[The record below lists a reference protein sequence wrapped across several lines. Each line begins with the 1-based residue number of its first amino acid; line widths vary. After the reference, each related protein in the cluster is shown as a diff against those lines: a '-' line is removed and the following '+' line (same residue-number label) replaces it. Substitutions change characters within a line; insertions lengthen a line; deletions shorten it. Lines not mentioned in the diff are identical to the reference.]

1 MKMKSLLGIVLSLSI
16 LQSCQ
21 NDETNIIQNEVNNKG
36 ITFSS
41 IIDDAQNS
49 RAYDTSWEANDVIGV
64 FMLANSD
71 KNVATNIPYVT
82 SKGDGYFVSQNSPI
96 YYPEDNSAVDFIAYY
111 PYSKTISDYKNYSIN
126 LSNQTKQNAIDLM
139 TAVNLTNRQLTSPQ
153 GNLQFKHLLAK
164 LVLNLKSTSGSS
176 LKGIKA
182 SISGLKVK
190 GTANLSNG
198 SITPSGEATTF
209 SLFINEEAT
218 QAEAILLPQALSGNL
233 KIKLE
238 LNGQSK
244 EIDTQ
249 ISSSIEQ
256 GNKYIY
262 NVNVNYQGGEI
273 TTDPQAKYTRWTE
286 TPLITESELAKPNI
300 KYITH
305 YSKEYYTTSNLNGV
319 EIRNYSMLYDTDLK
333 MAYWVA
339 YPLCDWYLK
348 DKEDKDGRTNA
359 WSYDDLLDKS
369 LQPNLKEN
377 SFNDKGDDYDKGH
390 QIPSADRQRIDNNRL
405 INRQT
410 FYYTNITPQSG
421 KKMNQTIWQELEKA
435 VRGWGSGKDTLYVV
449 TGAMPTTPTDKTINY
464 TIDNN
469 GNKVA
474 IPKYYFKA
482 LARKVNEQFQTIA
495 YKLDNTPY
503 KDGNYNVGIIS
514 VKELEELTG
523 FTFFPDRPE
532 ITESIKSQKT
542 AW

>member
-71 KNVATNIPYVT
+71 KNVLDTNIPYAT

-111 PYSKTISDYKNYSIN
+111 PYSETIDYKNYPIN

-190 GTANLSNG
+190 GTANLSDG
-198 SITPSGEATTF
+198 TITPSGEATTF
-209 SLFINEEAT
+209 SLFINEKAT
-218 QAEAILLPQALSGNL
+218 QAEAILLPQDLSGKL

-244 EIDTQ
+244 EIETE
-249 ISSSIEQ
+249 IAGSIEQ

-286 TPLITESELAKPNI
+286 TPLITESQLAQSNI

-305 YSKEYYTTSNLNGV
+305 YTGETYEDSRLKNIP
-319 EIRNYSMLYDTDLK
+319 IRNYSLLYDTDLK
-333 MAYWVA
+333 IAYWVA
-339 YPLCDWYLK
+339 YPLCNWYINGSGK
-348 DKEDKDGRTNA
+348 RTDA
-359 WSYDDLLDKS
+359 WDYDPQVSKS
-369 LQPNLKEN
+369 LQANLSSSYPAKN
-377 SFNDKGDDYDKGH
+377 YDRGH
-390 QIPSADRQRIDNNRL
+390 QLPSGDRLRSNA
-405 INRQT
+405 INAQT
-410 FYYTNITPQSG
+410 FYYTNMTPQTD
-421 KKMNQTIWQELEKA
+421 KKLNQTIWADLEDA
-435 VRGWGSGKDTLYVV
+435 VRGWSSGTDTLYVV
-449 TGAMPTTPTDKTINY
+449 TGAMPTTSTDRTIQY
-464 TIDNN
+464 TTDRDGKKIA
-469 GNKVA
+469 V
-474 IPKYYFKA
+474 PKYYFKV
-482 LARKVNEQFQTIA
+482 LARKVNGQYQTVG
-495 YKLDNTPY
+495 YKLN
-503 KDGNYNVGIIS
+503 NVSYNDRDFNIGLVS
-514 VKELEELTG
+514 VKELEEMTG
-523 FTFFPDRPE
+523 FTFFPDQPE

-542 AW
+542 PWQ

>member
-71 KNVATNIPYVT
+71 KNVLDTNIPYVT

-96 YYPEDNSAVDFIAYY
+96 YYPEGKITVDFIAYY
-111 PYSKTISDYKNYSIN
+111 PYSKAISDHTNYPID
-126 LSNQTKQNAIDLM
+126 LSNQTAQSAIDLM
-139 TAVNLTNRQLTSPQ
+139 TAVNLTNRELGPTQ

-190 GTANLSNG
+190 GTADLSDG
-198 SITPSGEATTF
+198 SITPSGEVTTF

-249 ISSSIEQ
+249 ISSSIEK

-286 TPLITESELAKPNI
+286 TPLITESQLAQPNLQ
-300 KYITH
+300 YIIH
-305 YSKEYYTTSNLNGV
+305 YTGETYKSSTLNGV
-319 EIRNYSMLYDTDLK
+319 KIRNYSMLYDTNLK

-339 YPLCDWYLK
+339 YPLCSWYIG
-348 DKEDKDGRTNA
+348 DSGRTGE
-359 WSYDDLLDKS
+359 WGYDDKLATN
-369 LQPNLKEN
+369 LQPNLSGGIN
-377 SFNDKGDDYDKGH
+377 GYDRGH
-390 QIPSADRQRIDNNRL
+390 QIPSGDRTRSYS
-405 INRQT
+405 INAQT
-410 FYYTNITPQSG
+410 FYYTNMTPQIG
-421 KKMNQTIWQELEKA
+421 QKMNQTIWADLEDA
-435 VRGWGSGKDTLYVV
+435 VRKWYSATDTLFVI
-449 TGAMPTTPTDKTINY
+449 TGAMPTTAADKTIKY
-464 TIDNN
+464 AQDNDGKN
-469 GNKVA
+469 IA
-474 IPKYYFKA
+474 IPKYYFKV
-482 LARKVNEQFQTIA
+482 LARKVSGQFQTVA
-495 YKLDNTPY
+495 YKLDNVSY
-503 KDGNYNVGIIS
+503 SHRDYNVGILS

>member
-71 KNVATNIPYVT
+71 KNVLATNIPYAT

-96 YYPEDNSAVDFIAYY
+96 YYPDGAVDFIAYY
-111 PYSKTISDYKNYSIN
+111 PYSEAINDHTNYPID
-126 LSNQTKQNAIDLM
+126 LSNQTAQSAIDLM
-139 TAVNLTNRQLTSPQ
+139 TAVNLTGRDQTSTQ

-190 GTANLSNG
+190 GTANLSDA
-198 SITPSGEATTF
+198 SITPSGEATDF
-209 SLFINEEAT
+209 SLYINEEAT
-218 QAEAILLPQALSGNL
+218 QAEAILLPQTLSGNL

-244 EIDTQ
+244 EINTE
-249 ISSSIEQ
+249 ISGSIER

-300 KYITH
+300 KYIIH
-305 YSKEYYTTSNLNGV
+305 YSKEYYTTSTLNGV

-348 DKEDKDGRTNA
+348 DNIGRTDDWN
-359 WSYDDLLDKS
+359 YDDLLDKS

-390 QIPSADRQRIDNNRL
+390 QIPSADRQRSNNDKL

-421 KKMNQTIWQELEKA
+421 KNMNQKIWRNLEDA

-514 VKELEELTG
+514 VKELEEMTG

>member
-71 KNVATNIPYVT
+71 KKNVLPTNIPYVT

-111 PYSKTISDYKNYSIN
+111 PYSETISDYKNYPID

-190 GTANLSNG
+190 GTANLSDG
-198 SITPSGEATTF
+198 SITSSGEATDF
-209 SLFINEEAT
+209 SLYINEEAT

-249 ISSSIEQ
+249 ISSSIER

-262 NVNVNYQGGEI
+262 NINVNYQGGEI

-300 KYITH
+300 KYIIH
-305 YSKEYYTTSNLNGV
+305 YSKEYYTTSTLNGV

-348 DKEDKDGRTNA
+348 DNIGRTEDWN
-359 WSYDDLLDKS
+359 YDDLLDKS

-390 QIPSADRQRIDNNRL
+390 QIPSADRQRSNNDKL

-421 KKMNQTIWQELEKA
+421 KNMNQKIWRNLEDA

>member
-1 MKMKSLLGIVLSLSI
+1 MKMKSLLGIMLSLSI

-71 KNVATNIPYVT
+71 KNVLDKNIPYAT

-111 PYSKTISDYKNYSIN
+111 PYSETISDYKNYLID

-139 TAVNLTNRQLTSPQ
+139 TATNLTGRDQTSPQ

-164 LVLNLKSTSGSS
+164 MVLNLKSTTGSS

-182 SISGLKVK
+182 SINGLKVK
-190 GTANLSNG
+190 GTANLSSGIITTTNETATISFYMNENG
-198 SITPSGEATTF
+198 
-209 SLFINEEAT
+209 T
-218 QAEAILLPQALSGNL
+218 QAEAILLPQPLTGKL
-233 KIKLE
+233 RIQLE
-238 LNGQSK
+238 LNGQTK
-244 EIDTQ
+244 DIETTVTGK
-249 ISSSIEQ
+249 IEQ
-256 GNKYIY
+256 GAKYIC
-262 NVNVNYQGGEI
+262 NVNINYKGGEI
-273 TTDPQAKYTRWTE
+273 TTDPQAKYTKWTE
-286 TPLITESELAKPNI
+286 TPLITESQLAKSNL

-305 YSKEYYTTSNLNGV
+305 YTGETYTNSTLNGIK
-319 EIRNYSMLYDTDLK
+319 IRNYSMLYDTDLK
-333 MAYWVA
+333 IAYWVA
-339 YPLCDWYLK
+339 YPLCNWYINGSGK
-348 DKEDKDGRTNA
+348 RTNA
-359 WSYDDLLDKS
+359 WDYDPQVSKS
-369 LQPNLKEN
+369 LQANLSSSYPAKN
-377 SFNDKGDDYDKGH
+377 YDRGH
-390 QIPSADRQRIDNNRL
+390 QLPSGDRLRSNA
-405 INRQT
+405 INAQT

-421 KKMNQTIWQELEKA
+421 EKMNQKIWRNLEDA

-503 KDGNYNVGIIS
+503 EDGNYNVGIIS

>member
-64 FMLANSD
+64 FMLAN
-71 KNVATNIPYVT
+71 KNVLDRNIPYVT

-96 YYPEDNSAVDFIAYY
+96 YYPEVNSAVDFIAYY
-111 PYSKTISDYKNYSIN
+111 PYSETISDYKIYPID

-182 SISGLKVK
+182 SISGLQVK
-190 GTANLSNG
+190 GTANLSDG
-198 SITPSGEATTF
+198 TITPSGEATTF
-209 SLFINEEAT
+209 SLFINEKAT
-218 QAEAILLPQALSGNL
+218 QAEAILLPQDLSGKL

-244 EIDTQ
+244 EIETE
-249 ISSSIEQ
+249 IAGSIER
-256 GNKYIY
+256 GYKYIY

-305 YSKEYYTTSNLNGV
+305 YSKEYYTTSTLNGV

-339 YPLCDWYLK
+339 YPLCDWYL
-348 DKEDKDGRTNA
+348 EDNIGRTEDWN
-359 WSYDDLLDKS
+359 YDDLLDKS

-390 QIPSADRQRIDNNRL
+390 QIPSADRQRSNNDKL

-421 KKMNQTIWQELEKA
+421 KNMNQKIWRNLEDA

>member
-1 MKMKSLLGIVLSLSI
+1 MKMKSLLGIMLSLSI

-71 KNVATNIPYVT
+71 KNVLNIPYVT
-82 SKGDGYFVSQNSPI
+82 SKGDGYFVSQHSPI

-111 PYSKTISDYKNYSIN
+111 PYSETISDYKIYPIN

-190 GTANLSNG
+190 GTANLSDG
-198 SITPSGEATTF
+198 SITPSGEATNF
-209 SLFINEEAT
+209 SLYINEEAT
-218 QAEAILLPQALSGNL
+218 QAEAILLPQALTGNL

-244 EIDTQ
+244 EINTE
-249 ISSSIEQ
+249 ISGSIER
-256 GNKYIY
+256 GYKYIY

-273 TTDPQAKYTRWTE
+273 TTDPEAKYTKWFE
-286 TPLITESELAKPNI
+286 TPVITESQLNQSNI
-300 KYITH
+300 KYVTH
-305 YSKEYYTTSNLNGV
+305 YTGEKYTSGSLSGIK
-319 EIRNYSMLYDTDLK
+319 IRNYSILYNTNLK

-339 YPLCDWYLK
+339 YPLCGWYL
-348 DKEDKDGRTNA
+348 EGNIGRTND
-359 WSYDDLLDKS
+359 WGYDPKIATN
-369 LQPNLKEN
+369 LQANLQKAP
-377 SFNDKGDDYDKGH
+377 SGYSRGH
-390 QIPSADRQRIDNNRL
+390 QIPSGDRQREDCKMNN
-405 INRQT
+405 QT
-410 FYYTNITPQSG
+410 FYYTNMTPQLQNG
-421 KKMNQTIWQELEKA
+421 LNEAIWAKLEGA
-435 VRGWGSGKDTLYVV
+435 VRGWSSGIDTLYVV
-449 TGAMPTTPTDKTINY
+449 TGAMPTTATDKQIQY
-464 TIDNN
+464 AQDSN
-469 GNKVA
+469 GKNIA

-482 LARKVNEQFQTIA
+482 LARKVGGNYQTIA
-495 YKLDNTPY
+495 FKLDHKAYGDTQY
-503 KDGNYNVGIIS
+503 MKYAIS
-514 VKELEELTG
+514 VSELENMTG
-523 FTFFPDRPE
+523 FTFFPSLPSE
-532 ITESIKSQKT
+532 VKKTLNTSQ
-542 AW
+542 WN

>member
-71 KNVATNIPYVT
+71 KNVLDTNIPYVT

-96 YYPEDNSAVDFIAYY
+96 YYPEGKITVDFIAYY
-111 PYSKTISDYKNYSIN
+111 PYSEAISDHTNYPID
-126 LSNQTKQNAIDLM
+126 LSNQTAQSAIDLM
-139 TAVNLTNRQLTSPQ
+139 TAVNLTNRELGSTQ

-190 GTANLSNG
+190 GTANLSDG
-198 SITPSGEATTF
+198 SITPSGEVTTF

-218 QAEAILLPQALSGNL
+218 QAEAILLPQALTGNL

-249 ISSSIEQ
+249 ISSSIEK

-286 TPLITESELAKPNI
+286 TPLITESQLAQSNI

-305 YSKEYYTTSNLNGV
+305 YTGETYEDSRLKNIP
-319 EIRNYSMLYDTDLK
+319 IRNYSMLYDTSLK
-333 MAYWVA
+333 IAYWVA
-339 YPLCDWYLK
+339 YPLCHWYITG
-348 DKEDKDGRTNA
+348 DGKRTNA
-359 WSYDDLLDKS
+359 WGYDPQVSKS
-369 LQPNLKEN
+369 LQANLSRSYPAKN
-377 SFNDKGDDYDKGH
+377 YDRGH
-390 QIPSADRQRIDNNRL
+390 QLPSGDRLRSNA
-405 INRQT
+405 INAQT
-410 FYYTNITPQSG
+410 FYYTNMTPQTD
-421 KKMNQTIWQELEKA
+421 KKLNQTIWMDLEDA
-435 VRGWGSGKDTLYVV
+435 VRGWSSATDTLYVV
-449 TGAMPTTPTDKTINY
+449 TGAMPTTTTDQTIQY
-464 TIDNN
+464 TTDIDS
-469 GNKVA
+469 KKIA

-482 LARKVNEQFQTIA
+482 LARKVNGQFQTIA
-495 YKLDNTPY
+495 YKLDNRDY
-503 KDGNYNVGIIS
+503 DDRNYNQGIMS

>member
-71 KNVATNIPYVT
+71 KNVLDTNIPYVT

-96 YYPEDNSAVDFIAYY
+96 YYPEGKITVDFIAYY
-111 PYSKTISDYKNYSIN
+111 PYSEAIKDHTNYPID
-126 LSNQTKQNAIDLM
+126 LSNQTAQSAIDLM
-139 TAVNLTNRQLTSPQ
+139 TAVNLTNRELGSTQ

-190 GTANLSNG
+190 GTADLSDG

-218 QAEAILLPQALSGNL
+218 QAEAILLPQTLSGNL

-244 EIDTQ
+244 EINTE
-249 ISSSIEQ
+249 ISGSIEH
-256 GNKYIY
+256 GYKYIY

-305 YSKEYYTTSNLNGV
+305 YTDQVYQDSRLKNIP
-319 EIRNYSMLYDTDLK
+319 IRNYSMLYDTDLK

-339 YPLCDWYLK
+339 YPLCDWYIG
-348 DKEDKDGRTNA
+348 DSGRTGE
-359 WSYDDLLDKS
+359 WGYDDKLATN
-369 LQPNLKEN
+369 LQPNLSGGIN
-377 SFNDKGDDYDKGH
+377 GYDRGH
-390 QIPSADRQRIDNNRL
+390 QIPSGDRTRSYS
-405 INRQT
+405 INAQT
-410 FYYTNITPQSG
+410 FYYTNMTPQIG
-421 KKMNQTIWQELEKA
+421 QKMNQTIWADLEDA
-435 VRGWGSGKDTLYVV
+435 VRKWYSATDTLFVI
-449 TGAMPTTPTDKTINY
+449 TGAMPTTAADKTIKY
-464 TIDNN
+464 AQDNDGKN
-469 GNKVA
+469 IA
-474 IPKYYFKA
+474 IPKYYFKV
-482 LARKVNEQFQTIA
+482 LARKVSGQFQTVA
-495 YKLDNTPY
+495 YKLDNVSY
-503 KDGNYNVGIIS
+503 SHRDYNVGILS

>member
-64 FMLANSD
+64 FMLANNSD
-71 KNVATNIPYVT
+71 KNVLNIPYVT
-82 SKGDGYFVSQNSPI
+82 SKGDGYFVSKNSPI

-111 PYSKTISDYKNYSIN
+111 PYNENINEYTNYTID
-126 LSNQTKQNAIDLM
+126 LSNQSKQNAIDLM
-139 TAVNLTNRQLTSPQ
+139 TAVNLTNRKLESPQ

-182 SISGLKVK
+182 SVSGLQVK

-198 SITPSGEATTF
+198 TITPSGETATF
-209 SLFINEEAT
+209 SLHINEDAT
-218 QAEAILLPQALSGNL
+218 QAEAILLPQNLNENL

-244 EIDTQ
+244 EIDTK
-249 ISSSIEQ
+249 ISGNIEQ

-273 TTDPQAKYTRWTE
+273 TTDPQAKYIRWAE
-286 TPLITESELAKPNI
+286 TPLITESQLTQSNI
-300 KYITH
+300 KYIIH
-305 YSKEYYTTSNLNGV
+305 YTGEIFKDGV
-319 EIRNYSMLYDTDLK
+319 LKDKEIRNYSMLYDTNLK

-339 YPLCDWYLK
+339 YPLCSWYLG
-348 DKEDKDGRTNA
+348 DSGRTDA
-359 WSYDDLLDKS
+359 WGYDDKLAEN
-369 LQPNLKEN
+369 LQPNL
-377 SFNDKGDDYDKGH
+377 SKGINGYDRGH
-390 QIPSADRQRIDNNRL
+390 QIPSGDRTRSSS
-405 INRQT
+405 INSQT
-410 FYYTNITPQSG
+410 FYYTNMTPQIG
-421 KKMNQTIWQELEKA
+421 QKMNQSIWEDLETA
-435 VRGWGSGKDTLYVV
+435 VRGWSSGDTLYVV
-449 TGAMPTTPTDKTINY
+449 TGAMPTTATDKQIQY
-464 TIDNN
+464 AKDNN
-469 GNKVA
+469 GKNIA

-482 LARKVNEQFQTIA
+482 LARQVGGNYQTIA
-495 YKLDNTPY
+495 FKLDHKAYSDTQY
-503 KDGNYNVGIIS
+503 MKYAIS
-514 VKELEELTG
+514 VSELENITG
-523 FTFFPDRPE
+523 FTFFPSLPSE
-532 ITESIKSQKT
+532 VKKTLNTSQ
-542 AW
+542 WN

>member
-71 KNVATNIPYVT
+71 KNVLNSDKNVLNIPYVT

-111 PYSKTISDYKNYSIN
+111 PYSETISNYKNYPIN

-139 TAVNLTNRQLTSPQ
+139 TAVNLTNRQLASPQ

-182 SISGLKVK
+182 SISGLQVK
-190 GTANLSNG
+190 GTANLSDG
-198 SITPSGEATTF
+198 TITPSGEATTF
-209 SLFINEEAT
+209 SLFINEKAT
-218 QAEAILLPQALSGNL
+218 QAEAILLPQDLSGKL

-244 EIDTQ
+244 EIETE
-249 ISSSIEQ
+249 IAGSIEK
-256 GNKYIY
+256 GYKYIY

-286 TPLITESELAKPNI
+286 TPLITESQLAQSNI

-305 YSKEYYTTSNLNGV
+305 YTGETYEDSRLKNIP
-319 EIRNYSMLYDTDLK
+319 IRNYSLLYDTDLK
-333 MAYWVA
+333 IAYWVA
-339 YPLCDWYLK
+339 YPLCNWYINGSGK
-348 DKEDKDGRTNA
+348 RTDA
-359 WSYDDLLDKS
+359 WDYDPQVSKS
-369 LQPNLKEN
+369 LQANLSSSYPAKN
-377 SFNDKGDDYDKGH
+377 YDRGH
-390 QIPSADRQRIDNNRL
+390 QLPSGDRLRSNA
-405 INRQT
+405 INAQT
-410 FYYTNITPQSG
+410 FYYTNMTPQTD
-421 KKMNQTIWQELEKA
+421 KKLNQAIWADLEDA
-435 VRGWGSGKDTLYVV
+435 VRGWSSATDTLYVV
-449 TGAMPTTPTDKTINY
+449 TGAMPTTTTDQTIQY
-464 TIDNN
+464 TTDIDS
-469 GNKVA
+469 KKIA

-482 LARKVNEQFQTIA
+482 LARKVNGQFQTIA
-495 YKLDNTPY
+495 YKLDNRDY
-503 KDGNYNVGIIS
+503 DDRNYNQGIMS
-514 VKELEELTG
+514 VKELEEMTG

>member
-1 MKMKSLLGIVLSLSI
+1 MKMKSLLGIILSLSI

-71 KNVATNIPYVT
+71 KNVLDSDKNVLETNIPYVT

-96 YYPEDNSAVDFIAYY
+96 YYPDGAVDFIAYY
-111 PYSKTISDYKNYSIN
+111 PYSETISDYKNYPID

-190 GTANLSNG
+190 GTANLSDG
-198 SITPSGEATTF
+198 SITPSGEATNF
-209 SLFINEEAT
+209 SLYINEKAT
-218 QAEAILLPQALSGNL
+218 QAEAILLPQTLSGNL

-244 EIDTQ
+244 EIETE
-249 ISSSIEQ
+249 IAGSIEQ

-305 YSKEYYTTSNLNGV
+305 YTDQVYQDSRLKNIP
-319 EIRNYSMLYDTDLK
+319 IRNYSLLYDTDLK
-333 MAYWVA
+333 IAYWVA
-339 YPLCDWYLK
+339 YPLCSWYINGSGK
-348 DKEDKDGRTNA
+348 RTDA
-359 WSYDDLLDKS
+359 WDYDPQVSKS
-369 LQPNLKEN
+369 LQANLSSSYPAKN
-377 SFNDKGDDYDKGH
+377 YDRGH
-390 QIPSADRQRIDNNRL
+390 QLPSGDRLRSNA
-405 INRQT
+405 INAQT
-410 FYYTNITPQSG
+410 FYYTNMTPQTG
-421 KKMNQTIWQELEKA
+421 KKLNQTIWMDLEDA
-435 VRGWGSGKDTLYVV
+435 VRGWSSGKDTLYVV
-449 TGAMPTTPTDKTINY
+449 TGAMPTTSTDQTIQY
-464 TIDNN
+464 TTDID
-469 GNKVA
+469 GKKIA
-474 IPKYYFKA
+474 IPKYYFKV
-482 LARKVNEQFQTIA
+482 LARKVSGQYQTVG
-495 YKLDNTPY
+495 YKLDNTSY
-503 KDGNYNVGIIS
+503 SDRNYNIGLVS
-514 VKELEELTG
+514 VKELEEMTG
-523 FTFFPDRPE
+523 FTFFPDVPE
-532 ITESIKSQKT
+532 ITESVKSQKT

>member
-1 MKMKSLLGIVLSLSI
+1 MKMKSLLGIMLSLSI

-71 KNVATNIPYVT
+71 KNVLDTNIPYVT

-96 YYPEDNSAVDFIAYY
+96 YYPDGAVDFIAYY
-111 PYSKTISDYKNYSIN
+111 PYSGAISDHTNYSID
-126 LSNQTKQNAIDLM
+126 LSNQTAQSAIDLM
-139 TAVNLTNRQLTSPQ
+139 TAVNLTGRQLTSPQ

-164 LVLNLKSTSGSS
+164 LVLNLNSTSGSS

-190 GTANLSNG
+190 GTANLSDG
-198 SITPSGEATTF
+198 TITPSGEATTF
-209 SLFINEEAT
+209 SLFINEEAR

-244 EIDTQ
+244 EIETE
-249 ISSSIEQ
+249 ISGSIER
-256 GNKYIY
+256 GYKYIY

-305 YSKEYYTTSNLNGV
+305 YTDQVYQDSRLKNIP
-319 EIRNYSMLYDTDLK
+319 IRNYSMLYDTDLK
-333 MAYWVA
+333 MAYWVS
-339 YPLCDWYLK
+339 YPLCGWYL
-348 DKEDKDGRTNA
+348 EGNIGRTND
-359 WSYDDLLDKS
+359 WGYDPKIATN
-369 LQPNLKEN
+369 LQANLQKAP
-377 SFNDKGDDYDKGH
+377 SGYSRGH
-390 QIPSADRQRIDNNRL
+390 QIPSGDRQREDCKMNN
-405 INRQT
+405 QT
-410 FYYTNITPQSG
+410 FYYTNMTPQLQNG
-421 KKMNQTIWQELEKA
+421 LNEAIWAKLEGA
-435 VRGWGSGKDTLYVV
+435 VRGWSSGIDTLYVV
-449 TGAMPTTPTDKTINY
+449 TGAMPTTATDKQIQY
-464 TIDNN
+464 AQDSN
-469 GNKVA
+469 GKNIA

-482 LARKVNEQFQTIA
+482 LARKVGGNYQTIA
-495 YKLDNTPY
+495 FKLDHKAYGDTQY
-503 KDGNYNVGIIS
+503 MKYAIS
-514 VKELEELTG
+514 VSELENMTG
-523 FTFFPDRPE
+523 FTFFPSLPSE
-532 ITESIKSQKT
+532 VKKTLNTSQ
-542 AW
+542 WN